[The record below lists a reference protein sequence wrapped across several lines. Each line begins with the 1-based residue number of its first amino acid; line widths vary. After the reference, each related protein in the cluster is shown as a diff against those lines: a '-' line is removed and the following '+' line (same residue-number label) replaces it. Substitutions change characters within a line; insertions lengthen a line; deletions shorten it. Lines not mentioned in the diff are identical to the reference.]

1 MNNRKWKYLFIFIIF
16 LILIYTFSGS
26 YTANSMD
33 NLAYVVAIGID
44 ASENDKMKV
53 SFQFIPNSAMTT
65 EGGSSDDSEPIVNT
79 VESSSI
85 ETAINLMN
93 VYIGK
98 ELNLAHCKVIVFSE
112 EFAKNGVS
120 TTIYTLTNNTELR
133 PSTNI
138 IISRC
143 NADYYIKNSKPSL
156 ETLVTRYYDIFPNS
170 SKYTGYTANVT
181 IGDFYNR
188 ILCDT
193 CQCTAILGG
202 TNSNNNSAN
211 TKNDSDII
219 SDESSISGK
228 RETENI
234 GLAIFNGD
242 KLVGELN
249 AIETLCHLIN
259 TNDVS
264 TFILSVPNPN
274 DETQMLDISMSHKR
288 KDKVY
293 VDTSSGTPYI
303 SLNIKLTGKIL
314 TVTSDSNYIDENNLK
329 SIGNY
334 TNSYLESTIS
344 NYLYKTSKEFKSDID
359 SFGRYAIRKFLTEDD
374 WNNYDWFNKYKDA
387 FFNVTVDADIKS
399 SHLLTES

>member
-143 NADYYIKNSKPSL
+143 DADYYIKNSKPSL